1 MKDFA
6 IGQTGEMKRM
16 VVVIKFRNG
25 FDLRVECTEF
35 SVQTDSLTGS
45 ISSYSIKGITRNRP
59 VYIDL
64 NDVLCIYR
72 EGD

>member
-1 MKDFA
+1 MEKEEVK
-6 IGQTGEMKRM
+6 QM

-25 FDLRVECTEF
+25 FDLRVECAEF
-35 SVQTDSLTGS
+35 SVQTNNLTGS